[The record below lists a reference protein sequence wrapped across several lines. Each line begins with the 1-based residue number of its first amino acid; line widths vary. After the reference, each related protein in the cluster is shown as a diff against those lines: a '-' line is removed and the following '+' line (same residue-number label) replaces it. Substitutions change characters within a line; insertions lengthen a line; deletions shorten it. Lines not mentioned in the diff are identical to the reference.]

1 MSKSG
6 SASHATTSSEIAE
19 SAVPA
24 RSCRTPV
31 SVALVSYGLGVTVS
45 SVSLGHAATS
55 PELEVAVNC
64 CHDSMILRSSES
76 LTGWIRAQNQGD
88 R

>member
-24 RSCRTPV
+24 GSCRIPV
-31 SVALVSYGLGVTVS
+31 SVVLVSYGLGVTVS
-45 SVSLGHAATS
+45 SVSFGHAATS
-55 PELEVAVNC
+55 PDLEVAVNRRYG
-64 CHDSMILRSSES
+64 SMVLQSSES
-76 LTGWIRAQNQGD
+76 LTG
-88 R
+88 